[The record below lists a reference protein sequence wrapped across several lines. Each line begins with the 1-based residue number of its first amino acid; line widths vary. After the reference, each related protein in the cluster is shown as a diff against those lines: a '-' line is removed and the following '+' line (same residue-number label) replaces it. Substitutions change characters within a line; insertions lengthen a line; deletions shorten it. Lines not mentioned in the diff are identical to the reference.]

1 MKKVYF
7 PQLFTLAI
15 LLFVSAAVLAQDATL
30 SGTVRDKKNGESLP
44 IVSVSVQ
51 IGEQRR
57 GAETDFDGL
66 YSLKVPA
73 GTHTVTFSLVGYE
86 AVKETVTVSAGETK
100 TLDVSLGESSNL
112 LETVVVT
119 GTKFEQKL
127 GEQTVSLEVI
137 KSNLADRVNNTA
149 IDQTIE
155 KVPGVTVIDGQANIR
170 GGSGFS
176 YGAGSRVMLL
186 MDDLPILTADAGF
199 PRWSFLPVE
208 NMEQIEIIKG
218 ASSALYGS
226 SALNGIINIRTAY
239 PKSEPVTKFSMFS
252 GIYQNPRNN
261 NYYVYD
267 KTTKAVK
274 DTLQKAWWG
283 NEQPHE
289 EGFSFAHRQ
298 KFGQLDFVTGGYF
311 FNQKSWRRKRI

>member
-73 GTHTVTFSLVGYE
+73 GKHTVTFSLVGYE

-127 GEQTVSLEVI
+127 GEQTVSCRCRDV
-137 KSNLADRVNNTA
+137 D
-149 IDQTIE
+149 
-155 KVPGVTVIDGQANIR
+155 
-170 GGSGFS
+170 
-176 YGAGSRVMLL
+176 
-186 MDDLPILTADAGF
+186 
-199 PRWSFLPVE
+199 
-208 NMEQIEIIKG
+208 
-218 ASSALYGS
+218 
-226 SALNGIINIRTAY
+226 
-239 PKSEPVTKFSMFS
+239 
-252 GIYQNPRNN
+252 
-261 NYYVYD
+261 
-267 KTTKAVK
+267 
-274 DTLQKAWWG
+274 
-283 NEQPHE
+283 
-289 EGFSFAHRQ
+289 
-298 KFGQLDFVTGGYF
+298 
-311 FNQKSWRRKRI
+311 